1 MCERKKNRKFS
12 EISGS
17 EISNNYRPIP
27 AKRLANSLRESYTNE
42 VICKAKFMND
52 ENGCGELSKSMG
64 SNILRDQLYGASL
77 EHDQIDFIIENKVKF
92 IDRPR
97 LLSRKLRISED
108 NATSVLEIL
117 KSFEQDQV
125 EKISQEH
132 QKIIENTLEEN
143 PDFDS
148 IEDIAMLSNID
159 ERIVSVYFESRPIN
173 EQQKSV
179 IKTKYYAGYRVGD
192 IADLLKLS
200 AEKVQRYVEGNLLS
214 FSGKEGSKI
223 LNIIQKHFGDIPSI
237 KLRENIISKDL
248 KLQDQLCCILQRS
261 DGDEYMEI
269 KNYFKKFEESKSF
282 FELDKELTL
291 KDISYIDKHCNDSV
305 EQLSLRL
312 QKVESVIIDYL
323 NQYDATET
331 NRKFIETSQ
340 KQQINL
346 IKLHFCNEE
355 LTFHSYRMI
364 IANTFEDMMEDAGV
378 SGKTPNEI
386 FKEFL
391 PLAFYYLK
399 CSLPLED
406 ITQIFAN
413 TSKVSLTTHEVF
425 HIIFQLSDPV
435 LRGFCLEHYSFS
447 NPVPFYYP
455 KLHFSDAN
463 KRKCARFGISKEL
476 WYSLQAF
483 NGLISYGLGRA
494 GWNPVGKSYLL
505 DLIFGTD
512 FVAGSP
518 SKSAFHSSSI
528 DIQMT
533 KNLFGELKEEA
544 IKWGF
549 IDCHGFSDFKVIQNI
564 SQLLEIALIHVT
576 HHDFIRNKERL
587 DREISI
593 SVGSVKYVYVFVRD
607 CDGVNVKIDRD
618 TFDGLQTIYI
628 PNLTNTD
635 INIHSVKKSLR
646 EIGYEILH
654 LNLDKS
660 KSINGE
666 FLEKLLSKLDNFS
679 SQEIESD
686 KRLITKISS
695 LVYTSMSTP
704 SAINFSFLN
713 YYPLFVEYMSCY
725 YRACHEPKQ
734 TIIDSM
740 NARCDE
746 LQQKLLDAPMCEI
759 VSFFNQII
767 EKQNSALIMWK
778 LSQELSLLSKKF
790 CVSKQLQQKNDKYT
804 LEILWREA
812 VLYNKYGSLGKEDN
826 HLKKTFALS
835 YSNHVRRGEAFELID
850 GDNLRFFNKEI
861 DALLSDLYEEQNK
874 ELEIINRGSNDLMKQ
889 APIVMSIFGPQS
901 SGKSTLL
908 NYCFGCK
915 FLTSAGRC
923 TRGIYGSLCR
933 LSRPV
938 NCTNQ
943 FLILDTEGLDAIE
956 RKNIE
961 DTSSI
966 HFDRTMVLFCL
977 AVSQVVII
985 NIKGDIGSE
994 LQNLLQICAYSLHK
1008 LKVRRVPAPK
1018 IFFVLNQQADPDPKK
1033 HLDSINILMEKMNK
1047 ESALMDTEGIKM
1059 SELIQI
1065 SRENLF
1071 ILPSAFNSES
1081 MNKPNSK
1088 LFDTNVIKLTPTVSF
1103 AEKCTNLRLAVID
1116 QLDNLPEGNRAPF
1129 QTMSDWIQMSG
1140 TIWDTIIKFQDIVK
1154 YGNIEELQ
1162 CNNLLSKTI
1171 SKLMDTHMYQNKKQ
1185 FDNLTKQLT
1194 LEINSI
1200 KSESSP
1206 DIILSKIMMKFD
1218 EVFEKY
1224 RNVCVAEYGRKCQ
1237 NEPLLRKMD
1246 YICVESKANMSRL
1259 LYMVRKEYEDSIKFQ
1274 IKAVLTEI
1282 KLSESMKRF
1291 QEMVIGNVDR
1301 YLELTVE
1308 QQSHAFEETWLQCF
1322 GMEDQEDEVIER
1334 DENFCD
1340 LYSRF
1345 RIESMEIESQA
1356 TIYELFRSHNFDM
1369 DKIVNY
1375 IRLDISARFRLKPS
1389 KIKTTEEF
1397 IYPTNVNDI
1406 SIKDMKPYP
1415 GRESFEY
1422 FDGNQIFSLYRKQ
1435 GKEYM
1440 KFTEWV
1446 PKKCIPLVQL
1456 CSGHF
1461 NHPDIICK
1469 DKHKQICLLSSCLRS
1484 PKCTKKNT
1492 WSILVDKIF
1501 SNALFI
1507 IEKDPIVSSTTVREI
1522 IDSVSRT
1529 LKIVN
1534 HEISYIQAKLSI
1546 TAERTISTFV
1556 FAIAFRSLWNIK
1568 KNKPLEYQRK
1578 KDEKKS
1584 NYRHYFLQKIENRK
1598 MVRGGWNRERMKDSD
1613 HQIAKKFASDFISAV
1628 ERGIL
1633 NIFKSSF
1640 ENLFRERKD
1649 SLSHESIFFLANSL
1663 ITKEISKSDEEI
1675 LDTRNF
1681 VVQFICNRNE
1691 SMKRIFDDLWCQA
1704 NDEVYRV
1711 IAQEMKAEFTKQI
1724 TNLIQVLKM
1733 LLRDL
1738 TDSSIKSGHPVEKAS
1753 DSDSNFEIVSMI
1765 EGKGNEN
1772 QKLLEKEGP
1781 FKAMVTYLKMYLD
1794 PNVNPAHFQNF
1805 FSDIFKIEGKK
1816 IQKSDT
1822 YILCD
1827 KPSIPRLD
1835 EDTFRKLENT
1845 KMFSNENI
1853 YNIYE
1858 YATAFLQVLG
1868 SSRYTISP
1876 EEFANMVQ
1884 NIKDDYKKEVLGC
1897 PSQCPSCGKLCEKK
1911 IHPRNERCHIKTGH
1925 QICSMGGKVWNNDL
1939 KRTAVLFM
1947 CDDYK
1952 DYTKVTLQG
1961 RTTTWG
1967 QFKEKLATEWEW
1979 KLPREEKYA
1988 TLQAHNQDKMIRIW
2002 NKFGRAILK
2011 YYADE
2016 EDGPAITYIPYT
2028 SFDEVYKNFSLRYNI
2043 CFVIDGT
2050 GSMHREIQK
2059 ARISVQQFIS
2069 KYQEQGKESQFKVV
2083 IYRDHCDDNIIE
2095 MCPKG
2100 ETFTTDHVKIQNF
2113 LETVKATGGGDFPE
2127 AALDGLATASSKC
2140 KWNVSSGYRNLII
2153 HIFDAPPHGDFP
2165 NYKQHNHNSD
2175 RKNCCCCNHGSICRF
2190 DWDKDVWEKMET
2202 HQIQYHAINTG
2213 KRSSPKFTDTMK
2225 RNLGELYGNLQE
2237 VGREVVNDAILRI
2250 FIDYKKDL

>member
-1 MCERKKNRKFS
+1 MSYESSVSKSSSDNPDNYKPINAKRSSERFS
-12 EISGS
+12 ESDTDK
-17 EISNNYRPIP
+17 EIH
-27 AKRLANSLRESYTNE
+27 E
-42 VICKAKFMND
+42 AKFKNNEKVCD
-52 ENGCGELSKSMG
+52 EPSKSIS
-64 SNILRDQLYGASL
+64 SNILRDQLYRASL
-77 EHDQIDFIIENKVKF
+77 KHDQIDYIIENKVKF
-92 IDRPR
+92 IDKPR
-97 LLSRKLRISED
+97 LLARKLKISED
-108 NATSVLEIL
+108 NATSALEIL

-125 EKISQEH
+125 EKISQED
-132 QKIIENTLEEN
+132 QKIIEKTLEEN
-143 PDFDS
+143 PEFES
-148 IEDIAMLSNID
+148 IEDIAILCNID
-159 ERIVSVYFESRPIN
+159 ERIASYYFKSKEIN
-173 EQQKSV
+173 EEQKSV
-179 IKTKYYAGYRVGD
+179 IKTKYYAGHLVGE
-192 IADLLKLS
+192 IANPLKLS
-200 AEKVQRYVEGNLLS
+200 AEKVQKYVDDNLLS
-214 FSGKEGSKI
+214 FSGKEGRKI
-223 LNIIQKHFGDIPSI
+223 LNIIHKHFGDIPSI

-269 KNYFKKFEESKSF
+269 KNYFKRFEESKSF

-291 KDISYIDKHCNDSV
+291 EDISYIDKHSNDSV

-331 NRKFIETSQ
+331 NRKSIETSQ
-340 KQQINL
+340 NQQIIQ
-346 IKLHFCNEE
+346 IKLQFCNEE
-355 LTFHSYRMI
+355 LTFHSYRMV
-364 IANTFEDMMEDAGV
+364 IANTFEDMMEDAGAY
-378 SGKTPNEI
+378 GKTPNDI

-391 PLAFYYLK
+391 PLTFYYLK
-399 CSLPLED
+399 CSLPLEN
-406 ITQIFAN
+406 ITQIIAN
-413 TSKVSLTTHEVF
+413 TSKISLTTHEVF

-455 KLHFSDAN
+455 NLHFPDVN
-463 KRKCARFGISKEL
+463 ETKCARFSISKEL
-476 WYSLQAF
+476 WYSLQAL

-518 SKSAFHSSSI
+518 TKSAFHSSSI

-533 KNLFGELKEEA
+533 KNLFGDLKEEA

-549 IDCHGFSDFKVIQNI
+549 IDCHGFSDIKVIQNI

-576 HHDFIRNKERL
+576 HHDFIRNRERL
-587 DREISI
+587 DREISS
-593 SVGSVKYVYVFVRD
+593 SVGSVKYVYVFIRD

-618 TFDGLQTIYI
+618 VFDGLQTIYI
-628 PNLTNTD
+628 PNLTDTD

-654 LNLDKS
+654 LKLDQS
-660 KSINGE
+660 KSISGE
-666 FLEKLLSKLDNFS
+666 FFENLISKLDHLS

-725 YRACHEPKQ
+725 YRACHEPDQK
-734 TIIDSM
+734 TIDEM
-740 NARCDE
+740 NVQCDE
-746 LQQKLLDAPMCEI
+746 LQHKLLDAPMCEI
-759 VSFFNQII
+759 VPFFNQII

-778 LSQELSLLSKKF
+778 LSQELSQLSKKF
-790 CVSKQLQQKNDKYT
+790 CKFEQLQQKNDKYT

-826 HLKKTFALS
+826 LLKKTFALS

-874 ELEIINRGSNDLMKQ
+874 ELEIINRGNEDLMKQ

-985 NIKGDIGSE
+985 NIKGEIGSE
-994 LQNLLQICAYSLHK
+994 LQNLLQVCVYSLHK
-1008 LKVRRVPAPK
+1008 LKVRRAPAPK

-1033 HLDSINILMEKMNK
+1033 HLNSINILMDKMNK
-1047 ESALMDTEGIKM
+1047 KSALMDIEGIKM

-1065 SRENLF
+1065 SKENFF
-1071 ILPSAFNSES
+1071 ILPSAFNSAS

-1088 LFDTNVIKLTPTVSF
+1088 LFDANVIKLTPAASF
-1103 AEKCTNLRLAVID
+1103 AEKCTNLRLTVID
-1116 QLDNLPEGNRAPF
+1116 QLDNLPENNRAPF

-1140 TIWDTIIKFQDIVK
+1140 TIWDTIIKFQDLVK

-1171 SKLMDTHMYQNKKQ
+1171 SNLMDTHIYQNRNS
-1185 FDNLTKQLT
+1185 FDNLTKQLII
-1194 LEINSI
+1194 EIKSI
-1200 KSESSP
+1200 KSKSSP
-1206 DIILSKIMMKFD
+1206 DTILTKMMMKFD
-1218 EVFEKY
+1218 EVFDEY
-1224 RNVCVAEYGRKCQ
+1224 RNICVTEYGRKCQ

-1259 LYMVRKEYEDSIKFQ
+1259 LLMVRKEYEDNIKFQ
-1274 IKAVLTEI
+1274 IKDVLTEI
-1282 KLSESMKRF
+1282 KLSESMKIF
-1291 QEMVIGNVDR
+1291 QEMIIENVDK

-1308 QQSHAFEETWLQCF
+1308 RQSHAFEGTWLECF
-1322 GMEDQEDEVIER
+1322 GKEDQEDEVFER
-1334 DENFCD
+1334 DENFGD

-1356 TIYELFRSHNFDM
+1356 TIYELFRSHKFDM
-1369 DKIVNY
+1369 DRIINL
-1375 IRLDISARFRLKPS
+1375 IRLDISERFRLKPS
-1389 KIKTTEEF
+1389 KIKTTGEF

-1406 SIKDMKPYP
+1406 SIRDMKPYP
-1415 GRESFEY
+1415 GRESYEY
-1422 FDGNQIFSLYRKQ
+1422 FDGNQLFSFYRKQ
-1435 GKEYM
+1435 DKECM

-1446 PKKCIPLVQL
+1446 PNKCIPLVQL

-1469 DKHKQICLLSSCLRS
+1469 DKHKQISLLSSCLRN
-1484 PKCTKKNT
+1484 PKRTNKNT
-1492 WSILVDKIF
+1492 WKILVDKIF

-1507 IEKDPIVSSTTVREI
+1507 IGKDPIVSSTTVREI
-1522 IDSVSRT
+1522 IDNVSRI

-1534 HEISYIQAKLSI
+1534 YEISCIQAKLSI
-1546 TAERTISTFV
+1546 TAERTISTFM
-1556 FAIAFRSLWNIK
+1556 FSIAFRSLWNIK
-1568 KNKPLEYQRK
+1568 KNKPLECQRK
-1578 KDEKKS
+1578 KQEKKS
-1584 NYRHYFLQKIENRK
+1584 IYRHYFLQKIENRK
-1598 MVRGGWNRERMKDSD
+1598 MVRGGWNRERMKNSD
-1613 HQIAKKFASDFISAV
+1613 HQIAKKFASDFIGAV

-1633 NIFKSSF
+1633 NIFKSTY
-1640 ENLFRERKD
+1640 ENLFRERRD
-1649 SLSHESIFFLANSL
+1649 SFSHESIFFLANSL

-1675 LDTRNF
+1675 LDTKNF

-1691 SMKRIFDDLWCQA
+1691 TMKHLFDDLWCKA
-1704 NDEVYRV
+1704 NDEVYHI
-1711 IAQEMKAEFTKQI
+1711 IAQEMEVEFTKQI
-1724 TNLIQVLKM
+1724 TNVIEVLKM

-1738 TDSSIKSGHPVEKAS
+1738 TDSSTKSGHPVEKAS
-1753 DSDSNFEIVSMI
+1753 DSDSNFEILSMI
-1765 EGKGNEN
+1765 EGKGNDN

-1794 PNVNPAHFQNF
+1794 PNVYPPHFQNF

-1845 KMFSNENI
+1845 KMFNKENI

-1858 YATAFLQVLG
+1858 YTTAFLQVLG

-1876 EEFANMVQ
+1876 EEFTNIVQ
-1884 NIKDDYKKEVLGC
+1884 NIKDQYKKEVLGC
-1897 PSQCPSCGKLCEKK
+1897 SSKCPSCGKLCEKK
-1911 IHPRNERCHIKTGH
+1911 IHPRNELCHIKTGH

-1939 KRTAVLFM
+1939 KKTAVLFM

-1961 RTTTWG
+1961 RTTTWE
-1967 QFKEKLATEWEW
+1967 QFKERLATEWDW
-1979 KLPREEKYA
+1979 NLPKEEKYT
-1988 TLQAHNQDKMIRIW
+1988 TLQAHNQDKMVSIW

-2011 YYADE
+2011 YYVDE
-2016 EDGPAITYIPYT
+2016 DRVAITYIPYT
-2028 SFDEVYKNFSLRYNI
+2028 SYEEVYKNIPLRYNI

-2069 KYQEQGKESQFKVV
+2069 KYQEQAKESHFKVV
-2083 IYRDHCDDNIIE
+2083 IYRDHCDENIIE
-2095 MCPKG
+2095 MFPKG
-2100 ETFTTDHVKIQNF
+2100 GTFTTDHVKIQNF
-2113 LETVKATGGGDFPE
+2113 LKTVKATGGGDFPE

-2140 KWNVSSGYRNLII
+2140 KWDVSSRYRNLII

-2165 NYKQHNHNSD
+2165 NYKQHSHHSD
-2175 RKNCCCCNHGSICRF
+2175 RKNCCCCNHGSICHF

-2202 HQIQYHAINTG
+2202 HQVKYYAINTG
-2213 KRSSPKFTDTMK
+2213 KRLPVKFTDTMK
-2225 RNLGELYGNLQE
+2225 RKLGELYGNLQE

-2250 FIDYKKDL
+2250 FIDYKRIYN